1 MRPGLPITGSHF
13 IQKREQRMS
22 IEILRDV
29 RAHVFLLK
37 VDEGLAQRRRKEGCG
52 KCGAR
57 LHCGNF
63 PRKPK
68 GCPPQVRE
76 LYTNRFSFDC
86 SRCDTRATPCSVRF
100 MDRRHYVAM
109 VLALVCP
116 RGPAH
121 RSWLC
126 EKLKVAADTVRR
138 WRTWWHETFVKTP
151 LWLLKRADFAP
162 VIDETALPGS
172 AIERFTG
179 ADEAERIVRFLNFLL
194 PTPLGVLP
202 M

>member
-1 MRPGLPITGSHF
+1 
-13 IQKREQRMS
+13 MS
-22 IEILRDV
+22 IDILQDARV
-29 RAHVFLLK
+29 HALLLRI
-37 VDEGLAQRRRKEGCG
+37 DHELARRRREAGCG
-52 KCGAR
+52 KCGAK

-68 GCPPQVRE
+68 GCPASVRE
-76 LYTNRFSFDC
+76 LYTSRFSFDC
-86 SRCDTRATPCSVRF
+86 SRCDTRATPVSVRF
-100 MDRRHYVAM
+100 MDRRHYVGM

-126 EKLKVAADTVRR
+126 EKLKVSARTIKR
-138 WRTWWHETFVKTP
+138 WRCWWHETFVATP
-151 LWLLKRADFAP
+151 LWRLKRADFAP
-162 VIDETALPGS
+162 SVDEAALPGA
-172 AIERFTG
+172 AIERFSG

-194 PTPLGVLP
+194 PASMGVLP